1 MSFPYFVYIAHL
13 TKFTRGSSPS
23 GKIFAR
29 GKIKRGRKS
38 WVKKKQTKK
47 KKQARRRKREYHS
60 FEKIKNFVTG
70 AGGAPRWHP
79 DFDQRG
85 RRHSKVCHT

>member
-29 GKIKRGRKS
+29 GKIKRGRNS
-38 WVKKKQTKK
+38 WVKKKKQTKK
-47 KKQARRRKREYHS
+47 KQAEEERESTILSRKL
-60 FEKIKNFVTG
+60 VTS